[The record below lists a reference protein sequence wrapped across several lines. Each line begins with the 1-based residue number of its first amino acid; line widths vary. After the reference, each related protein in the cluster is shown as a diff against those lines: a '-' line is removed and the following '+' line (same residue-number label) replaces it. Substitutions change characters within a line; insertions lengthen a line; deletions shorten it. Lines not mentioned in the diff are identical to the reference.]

1 MMAEFKEAYRKLIQL
16 EFSNNPE
23 LFLHL
28 NKNETGF
35 TLGGIYELY
44 NKEAIDW
51 DFIRRVVDLCRGDI
65 RQASRLLYWDKSLH
79 SQVYT
84 AFEYKYWKKHKLGQ
98 IHSQLIADEI
108 IVSLVNIGG
117 KAIKFAQQVVGVLD
131 DGIIGTMT
139 LEALNDFDELE
150 FSKLFDV
157 KEIEN
162 YNNIVKANPAMSIN
176 LAGWIARANSVSSD
190 RFA

>member
-1 MMAEFKEAYRKLIQL
+1 MAEFKEAYRKLIQL

-28 NKNETGF
+28 NKNEIGY
-35 TLGGIYELY
+35 TLGGIYEKY

-65 RQASRLLYWDKSLH
+65 RQASKLLYWDKELH

-84 AFEYKYWKKHKLGQ
+84 AFEYKYWKKYKLGQ
-98 IHSQLIADEI
+98 IRSQLIADEI
-108 IVSLVNIGG
+108 IVSLVNIGN
-117 KAIKFAQQVVGVLD
+117 KAIKFAQQVVGVVD
-131 DGIIGTMT
+131 DGIVGINT
-139 LEALNDFDELE
+139 LNALNDFNELE

-157 KEIEN
+157 KEIEH
-162 YNNIVKANPAMSIN
+162 YNNIVKSNPAMAIN
-176 LAGWIARANSVSSD
+176 LKGWLSRAKSVSD
-190 RFA
+190 GLA

>member
-1 MMAEFKEAYRKLIQL
+1 MADFKEAYRKLIHL

-28 NKNETGF
+28 NKNEIGY
-35 TLGGIYELY
+35 TLGGIYEKY

-51 DFIRRVVDLCRGDI
+51 DFIQRVVDMCRGDI

-79 SQVYT
+79 AQVYT

-98 IHSQLIADEI
+98 IRSQLIADEI

-139 LEALNDFDELE
+139 LEALNDFDEDK
-150 FSKLFDV
+150 FSELFDV

-162 YNNIVKANPAMSIN
+162 YNHIVDLNPSMSIN
-176 LAGWIARANSVSSD
+176 LAGWINRAKSVAD
-190 RFA
+190 GIV